1 MSRQTIAVSV
11 KASKLTARALA
22 YVVAAVGRK
31 IAKEHRKA
39 QTPHGKQSVRKLM
52 GHGGTPTPLKWTRL
66 SCLTRWP
73 GNGAWTMPS
82 AVWGMKISASVQGT
96 AGRTPSQAAL
106 AEYSRLELKRAKSRQ
121 TPIREQLRQ
130 AEEQVKKQPQ
140 RELTKEVAHGDR

>member
-39 QTPHGKQSVRKLM
+39 QTPTASRVCESSWATV
-52 GHGGTPTPLKWTRL
+52 GTPTLLRWTRPN
-66 SCLTRWP
+66 CLTRWP
-73 GNGAWTMPS
+73 GNGVWTTPS
-82 AVWGMKISASVQGT
+82 AVWGSKYLLLFKA
-96 AGRTPSQAAL
+96 RQADAITGCF

-130 AEEQVKKQPQ
+130 AEEQVKSSPS
-140 RELTKEVAHGDR
+140 GN

>member
-52 GHGGTPTPLKWTRL
+52 GHGGFDKVARKWGVDYAIRRVGDQKYL
-66 SCLTRWP
+66 LLFKAR
-73 GNGAWTMPS
+73 
-82 AVWGMKISASVQGT
+82 
-96 AGRTPSQAAL
+96 QADAITGCF

-130 AEEQVKKQPQ
+130 AEEQVK
-140 RELTKEVAHGDR
+140 

>member
-52 GHGGTPTPLKWTRL
+52 GHGGDTNAIEVDTPKLFDKVAR
-66 SCLTRWP
+66 
-73 GNGAWTMPS
+73 NGAWTMPS
-82 AVWGMKISASVQGT
+82 AVWGMKNMCFCSRR
-96 AGRTPSQAAL
+96 GRPMPSQAAL
-106 AEYSRLELKRAKSRQ
+106 PSI
-121 TPIREQLRQ
+121 P
-130 AEEQVKKQPQ
+130 
-140 RELTKEVAHGDR
+140 DWN